1 LDCGAVVDRV
11 IYSKPEWR
19 AYSYDDKLKRERA
32 GAPITPLLHDF
43 GLSTHGPRQ
52 RISSQ
57 SDEFMIKVLSEIYR
71 ISSSLNLP
79 ESVARTAAML
89 LRKID
94 THFKR
99 SRKLA
104 KALPAALLY
113 LSSRIHGVPRTPKE
127 LAQYSRASK
136 SEILTCSMKLASF
149 LKIRN
154 ALDIKA
160 YVSRVVNDLKL
171 NGEVEASA
179 ITLCKLAHKLGLD
192 QGRNR
197 RAIAAA
203 SVYLAAKSTKA
214 KVSQR
219 SLAKAAGVSLST
231 LKRRIKEIESYLQ
244 RLRYKEASENR
255 YEGGNSCHRN

>member
-1 LDCGAVVDRV
+1 MDCGAVVDRV

-52 RISSQ
+52 LSSQ

-231 LKRRIKEIESYLQ
+231 LKRRIREMESYL
-244 RLRYKEASENR
+244 
-255 YEGGNSCHRN
+255 